1 MNVIFLAGIYVCPKC
16 GHELFSAK
24 AKYQHHTPWPAF
36 TETIRA
42 DSVSKVDETEP
53 QRSSKAKALKVHVYY
68 WVRQILLLDMISNQ
82 DKSLQIFSQLCIIK
96 LNCVTG

>member
-1 MNVIFLAGIYVCPKC
+1 MHVIFKKVQCDCYFFVFFAGIYICPKC

-53 QRSSKAKALKVHVYY
+53 QQSSKAKALKVHVGDSVYS
-68 WVRQILLLDMISNQ
+68 LLLELISNY
-82 DKSLQIFSQLCIIK
+82 DKSLQFYVS
-96 LNCVTG
+96 